1 MITIGKDKNDKGT
14 VLIDKFDADEDEI
27 EKDENINKKY
37 DKKSKN
43 KPSEIDDAGLDMTSS

>member
-1 MITIGKDKNDKGT
+1 MIAIGKDKNDKGT